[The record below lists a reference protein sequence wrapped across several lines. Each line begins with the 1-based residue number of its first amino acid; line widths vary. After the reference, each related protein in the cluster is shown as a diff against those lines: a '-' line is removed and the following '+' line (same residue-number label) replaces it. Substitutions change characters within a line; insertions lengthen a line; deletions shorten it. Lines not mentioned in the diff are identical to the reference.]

1 MPSKD
6 PSRRDSTIRSYR
18 LSPERG
24 GTRVVHA
31 YEVVLMPVRPARF
44 LYGLM
49 LPDHRDMR
57 PQMQQNMDALK
68 DQLERRTA

>member
-1 MPSKD
+1 
-6 PSRRDSTIRSYR
+6 
-18 LSPERG
+18 
-24 GTRVVHA
+24 
-31 YEVVLMPVRPARF
+31 MPVLPARF

-57 PQMQQNMDALK
+57 PQMQQNLDALK